1 MGDQNN
7 GTAHL
12 LKLPDEFIENG
23 AVVVGEGLS
32 QFIQNEDLGIGGQ
45 GAGQF
50 HHLARFHVH
59 IAGQP
64 LEGNGGKSPLAQGLI
79 GSLINLPVVDN
90 SEAGKTLGIAEE
102 DVDSGWKVGD
112 EPQLLHDNG
121 YAAGGGIQWRAG
133 LIGRSV

>member
-50 HHLARFHVH
+50 HHFARFHVH

-90 SEAGKTLGIAEE
+90 SEAGKRLVLPRKTLIPAGRLGTSPSSCTTMATPLE
-102 DVDSGWKVGD
+102 VAS
-112 EPQLLHDNG
+112 NG
-121 YAAGGGIQWRAG
+121 ERG
-133 LIGRSV
+133 L